1 MVVRNLGQK
10 VGQKVGMVTVVLA
23 ALARGASADGD
34 AYVPPDFM
42 TALPPLP
49 ASVEAAKVW
58 RLSLSEAISVALHQ
72 NLGIVFERQQVEVA
86 KLGITVATGAF
97 EPVLS
102 AQLDHNRSDS
112 PPVTVQEG
120 SANQNIS
127 FVTDDWRIT
136 LSDRLET
143 GTQVAL
149 DFSNGRARSSAGTA
163 VEPLNYRATLT
174 ASVTQPLLR
183 GFSPDLVVPRIDI
196 LRAKIASERERAQLA
211 VAAAEIV
218 QRTENAYW
226 DVVQALYSYDLQLRS
241 QKRSEDQMAL
251 TRRQIDACLMPPS
264 DLIAASSTL
273 AQRKL
278 QVLVAESTIDASYDA
293 LRAVLNLAHEEWA
306 RPILP
311 VEPPQFDAQTS
322 SAEDALAIAI
332 KHRPEIIQLDLDLQT
347 ALLVVRQAE
356 NNRLPQLDLGL
367 SGQLIGQKNMYGSTL
382 NEVGDA
388 DAHAYSVVLNF
399 SWTPL
404 QRATR
409 AQAEIEKTHHDMA
422 VVRRDQ
428 ALQDIWFAVRQAVR
442 DQTSAARQVFAA
454 SKFRQLS
461 TESLEVEQR
470 KFLSNQ
476 SSNFVLGQHQDE
488 LAAAQLAELTAVLVH
503 KKATAALL
511 KATGELL
518 DQRHIQLDVALPHK

>member
-1 MVVRNLGQK
+1 MVVSRQLGR
-10 VGQKVGMVTVVLA
+10 VA
-23 ALARGASADGD
+23 IALAMLARAAHADGD

-42 TALPPLP
+42 AALPPLP
-49 ASVEAAKVW
+49 PSVEAAKVW
-58 RLSLSEAISVALHQ
+58 RLSLSEAIGVALHQ
-72 NLGIVFERQQVEVA
+72 NLGIVVERQQVEVA
-86 KLGITVATGAF
+86 KLGITVAAGAF

-112 PPVTVQEG
+112 PPLTVQEG
-120 SANQNIS
+120 NANQNIS

-183 GFSPDLVVPRIDI
+183 GFSPDLVVPRVEL

-211 VAAAEIV
+211 VAAADVV
-218 QRTENAYW
+218 QRTEDAYW

-251 TRRQIDACLMPPS
+251 TRRQIDAGLMPPS
-264 DLIAASSTL
+264 DLIAAESTL

-278 QVLVAESTIDASYDA
+278 QVLVAESTIESSYDT
-293 LRAVLNLAHEEWA
+293 LRAVLNLAHEEWT

-332 KHRPEIIQLDLDLQT
+332 KHRPEVVQLDLDLQT
-347 ALLVVRQAE
+347 ALLAVRQAE

-367 SGQLIGQKNMYGSTL
+367 SGQLIGQKNTYGSTL

-422 VVRRDQ
+422 IVRRDQ

-442 DQTSAARQVFAA
+442 DQTSAARQVLAA

-518 DQRHIQLDVALPHK
+518 EQRHIQLDVARPHK

>member
-1 MVVRNLGQK
+1 MLGRANVAIVSIVS
-10 VGQKVGMVTVVLA
+10 VGVLA
-23 ALARGASADGD
+23 RVASAGGGN

-42 TALPPLP
+42 AALPPLP
-49 ASVEAAKVW
+49 PTVEAAKVW
-58 RLSLSEAISVALHQ
+58 RLSLSEAIEVALHQ
-72 NLGIVFERQQVEVA
+72 NLGIAIEREQVEVA
-86 KLGITVATGAF
+86 KLGVTVAKGAF
-97 EPVLS
+97 EPVIS
-102 AQLDHNRSDS
+102 GTYDHNRADA

-120 SANQNIS
+120 GANQNIS
-127 FVTDDWRIT
+127 YVTDDWRLT

-143 GTQVAL
+143 GTIVAL

-163 VEPLNYRATLT
+163 VEPLNYRSTLT
-174 ASVTQPLLR
+174 LSVTQPLLR
-183 GFSPDLVVPRIDI
+183 GFSPDLVIPRIEI

-211 VAAAEIV
+211 VAAADVV
-218 QRTENAYW
+218 QRTEDAYW

-241 QKRSEDQMAL
+241 QQRADDQMAL
-251 TRRQIDACLMPPS
+251 TRRQIDAGLMPPS
-264 DLIAASSTL
+264 DLIAAESTL

-293 LRAVLNLAHEEWA
+293 LRATLNLAHDEWA

-332 KHRPEIIQLDLDLQT
+332 KHRPEVVQLDLDLET
-347 ALLVVRQAE
+347 ALLAVRQAE
-356 NNRLPQLDLGL
+356 NNRLPQVDLGV
-367 SGQLIGQKNMYGSTL
+367 SGQLIGQKSHYGSTL
-382 NEVGDA
+382 GEVGDA
-388 DAHAYSVVLNF
+388 DAHAYSVVVNF

-404 QRATR
+404 QIATR

-511 KATGELL
+511 KATGLLL
-518 DQRHIQLDVALPHK
+518 DQRHIQLDVALPPK